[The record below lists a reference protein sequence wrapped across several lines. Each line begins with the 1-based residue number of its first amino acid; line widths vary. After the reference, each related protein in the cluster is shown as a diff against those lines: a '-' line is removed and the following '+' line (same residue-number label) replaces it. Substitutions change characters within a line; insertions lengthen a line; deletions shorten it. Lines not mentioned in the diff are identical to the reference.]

1 MHGLIPIVKKE
12 LADHL
17 SSYRFVLLFAL
28 IAMLSLITVYMAG
41 INITKD
47 LEGGT
52 KPRLVFLMLFTAPG
66 VQFSLAQFVA
76 FFGPLIGLILGFD
89 TINRERN
96 EGTLSTLLAQPIYRD
111 TVVNGKFLAG
121 LVVVTIMLVA
131 IVLVITGLGL
141 ITIGVVPGLEEL
153 GRIGIYLLL
162 SILYITF
169 WLGVAMLGSIVF
181 RSVATS
187 ALAALAL
194 WLFFSFFVSLG
205 AGVVA
210 GAVAADTSDPT
221 TVLHRLKLEHALSL
235 LSPMELYTRGTMA
248 IIDPMRRTT
257 QAFIQ
262 MGRMEQ
268 LSLARFSGPLALSQS
283 VLVVA
288 PYIITLIAM
297 TIICFGVS
305 YTVFMRQE
313 IRSL

>member
-1 MHGLIPIVKKE
+1 MLRQQPGNSRGNLGL
-12 LADHL
+12 
-17 SSYRFVLLFAL
+17 
-28 IAMLSLITVYMAG
+28 
-41 INITKD
+41 
-47 LEGGT
+47 
-52 KPRLVFLMLFTAPG
+52 PG
-66 VQFSLAQFVA
+66 VETPEAAGNF
-76 FFGPLIGLILGFD
+76 
-89 TINRERN
+89 
-96 EGTLSTLLAQPIYRD
+96 LSPI
-111 TVVNGKFLAG
+111 TA
-121 LVVVTIMLVA
+121 VVVTIMMVS

-141 ITIGVVPGLEEL
+141 ITIGVVPGMEEL

-187 ALAALAL
+187 ALAVLAL

-210 GAVAADTSDPT
+210 GTAAADTSDPAT
-221 TVLHRLKLEHALSL
+221 LLHRLKLEHALSL

-268 LSLARFSGPLALSQS
+268 LSLARFSGPLALGQS

-288 PYIITLIAM
+288 PYMITLIAM
-297 TIICFGVS
+297 TLICFGVS